1 MRIIYVLLV
10 VIIAV
15 TLAKIYASFT
25 EIAGGIACPPIA
37 YIFPVMLHMK
47 IIKPTG
53 WKRKLDYLFIGI
65 GVFAM
70 LFITSFAIYDVA
82 TRKKE

>member
-1 MRIIYVLLV
+1 MRIIYVFLV
-10 VIIAV
+10 VLIAV

-37 YIFPVMLHMK
+37 YIFPVMLHLK
-47 IIKPTG
+47 LIQPKG
-53 WKRKLDYLFIGI
+53 WKKKIDYLLIGI

-82 TRKKE
+82 TRK